1 MIQDLILTKSV
12 ITNGASKYVQVNL
25 VDINTN
31 NIISSII
38 IEPSDLGINDTN
50 NQEISDSYFDSFLD
64 KFSQKSLDRLLSNQ
78 NLNTIYDKLSE
89 GVYES
94 SELAINEFMYGKVTE
109 PPKSTSQLYLE
120 IKELLKKDL
129 FTDRQFTKTIFG
141 TILKDTIRYEI
152 EPIIN
157 NLRSEIYTNINGI
170 IKNLMIK
177 NG

>member
-64 KFSQKSLDRLLSNQ
+64 KFSQKSLDRL
-78 NLNTIYDKLSE
+78 
-89 GVYES
+89 
-94 SELAINEFMYGKVTE
+94 
-109 PPKSTSQLYLE
+109 
-120 IKELLKKDL
+120 
-129 FTDRQFTKTIFG
+129 
-141 TILKDTIRYEI
+141 
-152 EPIIN
+152 
-157 NLRSEIYTNINGI
+157 
-170 IKNLMIK
+170 
-177 NG
+177 